1 MTGVIL
7 FSFFYDDKTNTEN
20 IEYVVLRTYIYKSK
34 MYKCKSDKC
43 GWNLRWKKK
52 KLEYNLKIWIY
63 SVIKLHILK
72 KKKYIYI
79 YIYI

>member
-52 KLEYNLKIWIY
+52 NLNIILKYEYIQFKATY
-63 SVIKLHILK
+63 SK